1 MGLPVGLT
9 PAAQRNFR
17 LELDEFATLVGLLHA
32 RSLVGLD
39 PALFRGFSEA
49 DLPRMQAKLHAHG
62 WLQPAERPG
71 TWHFN
76 EDLMQALTV
85 AVAPEFAIL
94 VRSQAPARSTV
105 SYLAGD
111 DITEVVVTDE
121 WVLVSAVRGLVELAA
136 HAHVL
141 VNGAS
146 GELVVARV
154 VGTYLDAGH
163 RAVVDEA
170 GFMTSRRST
179 LIPRSKDAWTPAN
192 ILAFTQAAL
201 TTLRSVS
208 PS

>member
-1 MGLPVGLT
+1 MGLT
-9 PAAQRNFR
+9 PAAPRNFR
-17 LELDEFATLVGLLHA
+17 LEPDEFATLVGLLHA

-49 DLPRMQAKLHAHG
+49 ELPRVQAKLHAHR
-62 WLQPAERPG
+62 WLHPAERPG
-71 TWHFN
+71 TWHFD

-94 VRSQAPARSTV
+94 VRSQTPARSTV

-111 DITEVVVTDE
+111 YITEVVVTDE
-121 WVLVSAVRGLVELAA
+121 WVLVSAVDDLVELAA
-136 HAHVL
+136 RAHIL

-154 VGTYLDAGH
+154 AGTRLDAAR

-170 GFMTSRRST
+170 GIMTSRRSGLVT
-179 LIPRSKDAWTPAN
+179 RWRDAWTPAN

-201 TTLRSVS
+201 TALRAAS